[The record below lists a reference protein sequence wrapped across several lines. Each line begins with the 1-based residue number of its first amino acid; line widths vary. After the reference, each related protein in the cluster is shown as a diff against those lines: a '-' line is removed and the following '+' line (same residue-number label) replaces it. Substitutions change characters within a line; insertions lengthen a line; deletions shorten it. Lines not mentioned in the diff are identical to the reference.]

1 MSHDERAI
9 AIAITWSHK
18 DITLAHS
25 FTSTSHTRASAAT
38 DPETSHLPSTLNVLI
53 IGASQGIGAG
63 IAHAYAK
70 SGVGNLILA
79 ARATSRQKLQAVEQT
94 AKELAPAIRSDCFDV
109 DITNAASV
117 SQLAEDVKA
126 QYGRLDIL
134 VLNSGYS
141 GPVVL
146 KVDEG
151 NPRDFQDVFDVN
163 IVGTYNVAHCFVP
176 LLKES
181 DGAKTFIAVGSFA
194 ALITNGHIANT
205 AYCISKFAQARF
217 VEFLSEQ
224 YAADGILA
232 IAVHPGAVNTEMADQ
247 TTPESFRPCRSFVIV
262 ILEEHITDLSR
273 SYRRRWL
280 VRRLL
285 RVAES
290 RKENVAKRTIAQCA
304 VGRQRIA

>member
-1 MSHDERAI
+1 MSQRIQDV
-9 AIAITWSHK
+9 S
-18 DITLAHS
+18 LAS
-25 FTSTSHTRASAAT
+25 KFTATSHTKASAAI
-38 DPETSHLPSTLNVLI
+38 DPKTSTLPSALNVLI

-70 SGVGNLILA
+70 AGVGNLILA
-79 ARATSRQKLQAVEQT
+79 ARASSRQKLHAVQQT
-94 AKELAPAIRSDCFDV
+94 AKELAPSIQSNCFDV
-109 DITNAASV
+109 DITDATSV
-117 SQLAEDVKA
+117 SKLAEDVKA

-151 NPRDFQDVFDVN
+151 SPRDFQDVFDVN
-163 IVGTYNVAHCFVP
+163 VVGTYNVAHCFVQ

-194 ALITNGHIANT
+194 ALITSGHIANT

-232 IAVHPGAVNTEMADQ
+232 VAVHPGAVNTEMADQ
-247 TTPESFRPCRSFVIV
+247 TTPESFRPCRPSTIV
-262 ILEEHITDLSR
+262 ILEGFVTD
-273 SYRRRWL
+273 
-280 VRRLL
+280 
-285 RVAES
+285 
-290 RKENVAKRTIAQCA
+290 
-304 VGRQRIA
+304 